1 MDALG
6 VYNLNITGT
15 SKAAIRLARQTI
27 ELVAARE
34 RLTVVETMPIDP
46 DSMMWISDLV
56 EAVHR
61 LGAHAVIAPD
71 LAHLERAQRAVTGV
85 ADLLTPARSL
95 RYVGYGHGYVRPSQ
109 APRPVGRREP
119 LPQ

>member
-15 SKAAIRLARQTI
+15 SKAAITLARRAI
-27 ELVAARE
+27 EAVATRE
-34 RLTVVETMPIDP
+34 GLTVVETRLIDP

-61 LGAHAVIAPD
+61 MGVHAVIAPD
-71 LAHLERAQRAVTGV
+71 LAHLEGAQRAVTGV
-85 ADLLTPARSL
+85 ADLLTPAGSR
-95 RYVGYGHGYVRPSQ
+95 RYVGYGRGHTRPSRAGRLV
-109 APRPVGRREP
+109 APVAPP
-119 LPQ
+119 K